1 MRNFLPLLKWIF
13 PSRAVRPM
21 TIIFTGRCTKM
32 FGNRFFFLYVGTLD
46 YQINGYKEITVL
58 SMEFFQNLN
67 SPQLN
72 NCPTS
77 DIRKLF

>member
-1 MRNFLPLLKWIF
+1 MWLKKDSFPLPLN
-13 PSRAVRPM
+13 
-21 TIIFTGRCTKM
+21 TIS
-32 FGNRFFFLYVGTLD
+32 YVIKNVIILNYCKYVITLD
-46 YQINGYKEITVL
+46 YQINGYKGITVL

>member
-1 MRNFLPLLKWIF
+1 MCNTYLHTLSEYIYNHRG
-13 PSRAVRPM
+13 
-21 TIIFTGRCTKM
+21 IIESSNIISTLFKLCIISIQ
-32 FGNRFFFLYVGTLD
+32 VGTLD
-46 YQINGYKEITVL
+46 YQINGYKGITVL

>member
-1 MRNFLPLLKWIF
+1 MIHLVSDPVLNNML
-13 PSRAVRPM
+13 
-21 TIIFTGRCTKM
+21 
-32 FGNRFFFLYVGTLD
+32 TLD

-72 NCPTS
+72 NRPTS